1 MTPRALAG
9 ALRPF
14 AVALVLLQLA
24 AAAAA
29 QPAAPPDLAGHWEGA
44 IELPGTKLSIDVDF
58 AAAPDGGWTGDIS
71 IPAQMAKD
79 LPLGGIAVDSAG
91 EVTFAITGV
100 PGDPTFRGRVGAD
113 GALAGSF
120 TQGGGSF
127 AFRLERAE
135 TPAARAAGALAGFDE
150 FAEAARAAW
159 EVPGVAMAVVRD
171 GDVVWAHGF
180 GYRDV
185 EGKLPVTTDTLFAIG
200 SSTKAFT
207 TFALGTLVDQGKLD
221 WNEPVR
227 TYLPAFRLH
236 DPAASELITPRDLV
250 THRSGLPR
258 HDLLW
263 YNNNELSRAQFV
275 ARLAHLEPSQ
285 QLRAKFQYNNLM
297 YLTAGYLL
305 EQLTGKTW
313 EEAVR
318 ERILAPLGMTRSNF
332 SVADSQ
338 RSDDFSYPYEER
350 DDVVVKVPFRPID
363 AVGPAGSINSSVG
376 EMAAWVKLHL
386 SGGKVGDRQL
396 IGKATLADLHSPQ
409 MVTGGSI
416 ERPELSQVAYG
427 MGWMIDTYRG
437 HQRVHHGGAI
447 DGFSAM
453 VTLLPQDGI
462 GMVVL
467 SNKSGTGLPEL
478 LVRHAID
485 RLLALPPIDWNA
497 EALARRD
504 AGEKAQ
510 EEAEAKKQTVRKT
523 GTRPAHQ
530 LADYAGAY
538 EHPGYGVLEVAVA
551 GKGLEFTI
559 NGITS
564 PLEHWHYEVWNVPEG
579 ASDPVFTDSKLLF
592 ATDVKGNVASVAGAF
607 EPAVADIVFVK
618 KPDAR
623 LSDPEYLKR
632 YAGTYELPGGVAIT
646 FELAGDVLTA
656 NIPGQPQYHLVPA
669 LGGEFTLK
677 EVSIIRLRFEEDAQG
692 KVTGVLLDQPNG
704 IFTAER
710 KE

>member
-1 MTPRALAG
+1 MTPRCFAAT
-9 ALRPF
+9 LRPF
-14 AVALVLLQLA
+14 FLTLILLPIAASAVA
-24 AAAAA
+24 A
-29 QPAAPPDLAGHWEGA
+29 QAPPDLAGHWEGA

-58 AAAPDGGWTGDIS
+58 AAAPDGGWTGDVS

-79 LPLGGIAVDSAG
+79 LPLGGIGVDAAG

-100 PGDPTFRGRVGAD
+100 PGDPTFRGRIGAD

-135 TPAARAAGALAGFDE
+135 TATARAAGALAGFEE
-150 FAEAARAAW
+150 FVEAARAAW

-171 GDVVWAHGF
+171 GEVAWAHGF
-180 GYRDV
+180 GHRDV
-185 EGKLPVTTDTLFAIG
+185 EAKLPVTPHTLFAIG
-200 SSTKAFT
+200 SASKAFT
-207 TFALGTLVDQGKLD
+207 TFALGTLVDEGKLD
-221 WNEPVR
+221 WDEPVR
-227 TYLPAFRLH
+227 RYLPAFRLH

-263 YNNNELSRAQFV
+263 YNNNSWTRTEFV
-275 ARLAHLEPSQ
+275 ARLAHLEPSE

-313 EEAVR
+313 EAAVR

-332 SVADSQ
+332 SVAESQ
-338 RSDDFSYPYEER
+338 RSDDFSSPYEER
-350 DDVVVKVPFRPID
+350 DDAVVKIPFRSID
-363 AVGPAGSINSSVG
+363 AVGPAGSINSSVE
-376 EMAAWVKLHL
+376 EMAEWIKLHL
-386 SGGKVGDRQL
+386 AAGKLGDRRL

-409 MVTGGSI
+409 MVVGDTI
-416 ERPELSQVAYG
+416 ERPELSQTSYG

-437 HQRVHHGGAI
+437 HRRVHHGGGI

-453 VTLLPQDGI
+453 VTLLPEDGI

-478 LVRHAID
+478 LVRHASD
-485 RLLALPPIDWNA
+485 RLLALPPIDWSA

-504 AGEKAQ
+504 AAEKAA

-523 GTRPAHQ
+523 GTRPAH
-530 LADYAGAY
+530 APAEYAGAY

-551 GKGLEFTI
+551 GKALEFTI
-559 NGITS
+559 NGIRS

-579 ASDPVFTDSKLLF
+579 AADPVFTHTKLLF
-592 ATDVKGNVASVAGAF
+592 ATDVKGNVSSVAAAF
-607 EPAVADIVFVK
+607 EPAVADIVFTK

-677 EVSIIRLRFEEDAQG
+677 EVSVIRLRFEEDAQG
-692 KVTGVLLDQPNG
+692 KVTAVLLDQPQG
-704 IFTAER
+704 IFTAKR